1 MQNHD
6 REACTELQT
15 YRNVQSQNRNP
26 KWVSRL
32 DNTIGIR
39 NGIGIEKFRHRKLK
53 CLMRVVPRYESESK
67 KK

>member
-6 REACTELQT
+6 REECTELQT

-39 NGIGIEKFRHRKLK
+39 NRHRKIQTQETLK

>member
-39 NGIGIEKFRHRKLK
+39 NGIGIEKFGTWKLR
-53 CLMRVVPRYESESK
+53 MRVVPRYESESK